1 MSQPAADARPSAVE
15 EELLLA
21 SEKARGERQQQYH
34 LQLAIF
40 AQELANLQEEHDA
53 NAQALAAEK
62 AGLES
67 TRAEG
72 EQRASAL
79 AAELQ
84 EYETTIASSSTQ
96 SPTFQSTRVSTRF
109 ELLCILDSS
118 AFSDN
123 FELAFIACCL
133 HLWLLNHGLFEIF
146 TEEEFLFGNDANVF
160 QSTSTFE
167 THAQSS
173 QDDDQGA
180 PTESTIYK
188 SKFSAP
194 TIRVA
199 QEARSQRLDRE
210 ARELGWDQ
218 EELKAEYDANLE
230 KLQAQAQHCAAQAL
244 MENELRSELSAAV
257 SGLSEDAGG
266 LRAALQE
273 AETSD
278 TASASLDA
286 AKEREEQEET
296 ELAEMR
302 QRVAEQEA
310 VVTQLEQQLVQ
321 RASKGSRGPS
331 EAMRIGEMEDRLL
344 SLKDQMAAKQLQAE
358 QLTGDKRALEL
369 RLEQVEA
376 QKRKIQRRSAKGSH
390 DERRGSKT
398 ATTPRDHS
406 SSPPK
411 SNIELDDEK
420 D

>member
-1 MSQPAADARPSAVE
+1 MRGLSGAV
-15 EELLLA
+15 
-21 SEKARGERQQQYH
+21 
-34 LQLAIF
+34 
-40 AQELANLQEEHDA
+40 
-53 NAQALAAEK
+53 
-62 AGLES
+62 
-67 TRAEG
+67 
-72 EQRASAL
+72 
-79 AAELQ
+79 
-84 EYETTIASSSTQ
+84 
-96 SPTFQSTRVSTRF
+96 
-109 ELLCILDSS
+109 
-118 AFSDN
+118 
-123 FELAFIACCL
+123 
-133 HLWLLNHGLFEIF
+133 
-146 TEEEFLFGNDANVF
+146 
-160 QSTSTFE
+160 
-167 THAQSS
+167 
-173 QDDDQGA
+173 DQ
-180 PTESTIYK
+180 T
-188 SKFSAP
+188 
-194 TIRVA
+194 
-199 QEARSQRLDRE
+199 
-210 ARELGWDQ
+210 LGQ
-218 EELKAEYDANLE
+218 
-230 KLQAQAQHCAAQAL
+230 QAQHCAAQAL

-420 D
+420 DRRGRQFVSARMARAAQSLDWLGLVAGSYLRSSSVLRLLAVVYVLFLHLIALIIIYTDLL